1 MLGSTARDSRTFRVP
16 GVCTRCVLRASASP
30 CLTWLLVVFF
40 APPGGSLR
48 KLHVWGLAWQ
58 SGTQIVVWSIDDLV
72 HVI

>member
-1 MLGSTARDSRTFRVP
+1 MYP
-16 GVCTRCVLRASASP
+16 MCVASAIP

-48 KLHVWGLAWQ
+48 QLHVWGLAWQ
-58 SGTQIVVWSIDDLV
+58 SGTQVVVWSIDDLV